1 MKLKISL
8 KMGKEYWVKSII
20 NPIVNSDNKIIEYI
34 SIKSD
39 VTFEHKMK
47 DYFEKQLNISSK
59 KFSEALI
66 CLKSMKM
73 QLIIV
78 IYYHEQI

>member
-1 MKLKISL
+1 
-8 KMGKEYWVKSII
+8 MGKEYWVKSVI

-59 KFSEALI
+59 KFSEAFDLS
-66 CLKSMKM
+66 KEYENAM
-73 QLIIV
+73 IIV